1 MTDVTT
7 VDQLNAAILAA
18 DDTPTPGTP
27 GTTTTV
33 TITLDNNIYLGAT
46 ALEAINLNPGVTL
59 VINSQGNNTYTLY
72 GGTFDSATGTD
83 SGQIERG
90 LFVYAGTVDVT
101 NLAIDDMRAQG
112 GSGGSGGGGGAGLGG
127 GLFIGANRAGDAGN
141 VTLSNVTFAND
152 EAVGGSGG
160 ALGHDV
166 GGGGGLGGNGGSGF
180 AGGLSAYAGG
190 GGGGIGANG
199 GAAGN
204 VDSGNGV
211 AGLVPGSGAG
221 SGGSGALASSGGNG
235 GPSGGGGGGG
245 AYQAIPGAFGLLGV
259 SAGGGGGGGGVG
271 GSNGDTNASG
281 GSIGGAGGFGGG
293 GGGGGDGGGHGGFG
307 GGGGGGNGVGSFGGG
322 GGAGLGGGAG
332 GFGAGNGA
340 GGVFLNL
347 NNNTFD
353 VTGGGGGGLGA
364 GGDIFVQGGATL
376 TFADMT
382 SVGAGTV
389 TGGDGGDAAAQ
400 SGQAFA
406 DGIYLQGGNTLTF
419 DPTGTQIIAGVI
431 SDDLGSA
438 RAANYSGP
446 AGIPE
451 GSSDVEVNGTGT
463 VIFKA
468 DNTYTGMTVVE
479 TGTLMVED
487 SGGLAYSL
495 VQVASGATFSGAG
508 NPEFVDGVGVDAG
521 GTYAPGL
528 ANTMTL
534 GSLSLADGANFN
546 ESLSGGFFTSFSTK
560 TIVEQHNGS
569 SGTISLNGATLN
581 LTVPAIAP
589 SVGAVVTIIENKSG
603 QAVSGTFDGL
613 AQGATFS
620 QGGVTFSI
628 DYHANG
634 ENDVALTVVGVAC
647 YGRGTLIEAAR
658 GQKKVE
664 NLKIGDKVRT
674 ASGALRPIKW
684 IGRRSY
690 AGRFVMGRKDI
701 LPVCFKAGSLSD
713 NVPAREL
720 WVSPNHA
727 MYFQGDHPSGVLIEA
742 KDLVNGVS
750 IVQAHSVEKV
760 EYFHIEL
767 DSHDVIIAEGAL
779 SESFIDD
786 DSRAMF
792 HNAHDY
798 DTLYADEVRRP
809 ASYCAPR
816 LDEGYQLE
824 AVRRRLTQRAG
835 LLCSADTPRTGAVR
849 GYIDRVRTSRIFG
862 WAQNID
868 APEAPVCLDIYAA
881 GKFIGRVLANA
892 YRDDLKAAGLGSGRH
907 GFEFAAPAGV
917 EFATDAIEVRRALDG
932 APLGRSGPASFAPL
946 EFTMHRRAAR
956 M

>member
-18 DDTPTPGTP
+18 DDTPTPGAS
-27 GTTTTV
+27 GTTTV
-33 TITLDNNIYLGAT
+33 TITLDNNIYLGTT

-112 GSGGSGGGGGAGLGG
+112 GSGVSGGGGGAGLGG

-160 ALGHDV
+160 VLGHDV

-180 AGGLSAYAGG
+180 VGGLS
-190 GGGGIGANG
+190 
-199 GAAGN
+199 
-204 VDSGNGV
+204 V
-211 AGLVPGSGAG
+211 
-221 SGGSGALASSGGNG
+221 
-235 GPSGGGGGGG
+235 
-245 AYQAIPGAFGLLGV
+245 
-259 SAGGGGGGGGVG
+259 
-271 GSNGDTNASG
+271 
-281 GSIGGAGGFGGG
+281 
-293 GGGGGDGGGHGGFG
+293 
-307 GGGGGGNGVGSFGGG
+307 
-322 GGAGLGGGAG
+322 
-332 GFGAGNGA
+332 
-340 GGVFLNL
+340 
-347 NNNTFD
+347 
-353 VTGGGGGGLGA
+353 
-364 GGDIFVQGGATL
+364 
-376 TFADMT
+376 
-382 SVGAGTV
+382 
-389 TGGDGGDAAAQ
+389 
-400 SGQAFA
+400 
-406 DGIYLQGGNTLTF
+406 
-419 DPTGTQIIAGVI
+419 
-431 SDDLGSA
+431 
-438 RAANYSGP
+438 
-446 AGIPE
+446 
-451 GSSDVEVNGTGT
+451 
-463 VIFKA
+463 
-468 DNTYTGMTVVE
+468 
-479 TGTLMVED
+479 
-487 SGGLAYSL
+487 
-495 VQVASGATFSGAG
+495 
-508 NPEFVDGVGVDAG
+508 
-521 GTYAPGL
+521 
-528 ANTMTL
+528 
-534 GSLSLADGANFN
+534 
-546 ESLSGGFFTSFSTK
+546 
-560 TIVEQHNGS
+560 
-569 SGTISLNGATLN
+569 
-581 LTVPAIAP
+581 
-589 SVGAVVTIIENKSG
+589 
-603 QAVSGTFDGL
+603 
-613 AQGATFS
+613 
-620 QGGVTFSI
+620 
-628 DYHANG
+628 
-634 ENDVALTVVGVAC
+634 
-647 YGRGTLIEAAR
+647 
-658 GQKKVE
+658 
-664 NLKIGDKVRT
+664 
-674 ASGALRPIKW
+674 
-684 IGRRSY
+684 
-690 AGRFVMGRKDI
+690 
-701 LPVCFKAGSLSD
+701 LPVCFKAGALGD

-835 LLCSADTPRTGAVR
+835 MLCSADTPRTGAVR

-892 YRDDLKAAGLGSGRH
+892 YRDDLKAADLGSGRH

-917 EFATDAIEVRRALDG
+917 EFAAETIEVRRALDG
-932 APLGRSGPASFAPL
+932 APLGRSGPASFPPL